1 MAGCSLHAG
10 TGFQRGHNNARKH
23 TRLITFIVFKGATHM
38 WPYVTLMFNVW
49 MQPATLQVSERR
61 PPLKTPTRAT
71 KPGIQIVMFRK
82 SPGMPNWYAP
92 SRPTGPQK
100 SDSKNFE
107 PRNRACCLAGWPSPS
122 SLCVDG
128 ETNQNWKPEN
138 HNCWSWKLFSLPKSR
153 PRSLRRFLT
162 RSCVKCVKEN
172 LDQKTWMYLPNINPF
187 APTCSCCSNCP
198 ALASSKVLLEDLGDR
213 FSRWLKG
220 KHHFTTRH

>member
-1 MAGCSLHAG
+1 
-10 TGFQRGHNNARKH
+10 
-23 TRLITFIVFKGATHM
+23 M

-49 MQPATLQVSERR
+49 MQPATLQVSERS

-71 KPGIQIVMFRK
+71 KPGNPDCHVPEIPRDPKLICFPRATQPGPKNLTQSIL
-82 SPGMPNWYAP
+82 SPGTVPAAW
-92 SRPTGPQK
+92 RDGQV
-100 SDSKNFE
+100 
-107 PRNRACCLAGWPSPS
+107 PS

-138 HNCWSWKLFSLPKSR
+138 HNCGSWKLFSLPKSR

-162 RSCVKCVKEN
+162 RSCVKEN
-172 LDQKTWMYLPNINPF
+172 LNQKTWMYLPNINPF

>member
-1 MAGCSLHAG
+1 MYGCNQQPCRFL
-10 TGFQRGHNNARKH
+10 RGALLSRHQQER
-23 TRLITFIVFKGATHM
+23 
-38 WPYVTLMFNVW
+38 PS
-49 MQPATLQVSERR
+49 QVSRLSCSGN
-61 PPLKTPTRAT
+61 PQGSQTDML
-71 KPGIQIVMFRK
+71 
-82 SPGMPNWYAP
+82 SP
-92 SRPTGPQK
+92 SHPTGPQK
-100 SDSKNFE
+100 SDPKHFE

-138 HNCWSWKLFSLPKSR
+138 HNCGSWKLFSLPKSR

-162 RSCVKCVKEN
+162 RSCVKEN
-172 LDQKTWMYLPNINPF
+172 LNQKTWMYLPNINPF